1 MASLTVRPNGNLVL
15 TVRITLVP
23 GRDNDLI
30 TLVQSA
36 PHGALARQIREAM
49 RNGVTSWVSQAEL
62 EAESPL
68 DMQSLGFE
76 L

>member
-1 MASLTVRPNGNLVL
+1 MASLTVRPNGNLVI
-15 TVRITLVP
+15 TVRLTLVP

-30 TLVQSA
+30 DLVQNAST
-36 PHGALARQIREAM
+36 GDLARQIREAM

-62 EAESPL
+62 DAEEPL
-68 DMQSLGFE
+68 NMQELGLE